1 LIPKKIQLPLTEVF
15 NFDNSYWMDVWQS
28 MATRN
33 LADEIEFHELADLDG
48 DGEFDDGDEAD
59 ITVPL

>member
-1 LIPKKIQLPLTEVF
+1 
-15 NFDNSYWMDVWQS
+15 MDVWQS